1 MLHFEFGRGPTARA
15 VNHESCICLYHSY
28 AAHVRIVVRHTFT
41 FVFRGVCTPQRIYA
55 SAEEQL
61 VLHIFEQK
69 DELVAAA
76 KVARE
81 ALRASGAWVDIDRLE
96 DGSITKK
103 ARRSGGRAGLRPIV
117 LQRLHELYPKW
128 FEKPWQRW

>member
-1 MLHFEFGRGPTARA
+1 M
-15 VNHESCICLYHSY
+15 
-28 AAHVRIVVRHTFT
+28 
-41 FVFRGVCTPQRIYA
+41 
-55 SAEEQL
+55 
-61 VLHIFEQK
+61 LHIFEQK

-76 KVARE
+76 KAARE
-81 ALRASGAWVDIDRLE
+81 ALRASGAWEEVDRQE
-96 DGSITKK
+96 DGSIAKK